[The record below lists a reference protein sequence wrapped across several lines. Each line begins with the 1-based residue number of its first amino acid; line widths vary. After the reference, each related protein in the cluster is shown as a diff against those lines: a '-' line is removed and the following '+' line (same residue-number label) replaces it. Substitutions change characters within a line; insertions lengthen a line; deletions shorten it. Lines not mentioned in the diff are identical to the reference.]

1 MKEKKKKWK
10 KSDVAS
16 NQGQSLNLIR
26 FGQTK
31 FFCFTDKGNTRH
43 IALALLVRPRQPALG
58 RMNGIVSFPISVG
71 GVGRRRCCKDAPTS
85 E

>member
-31 FFCFTDKGNTRH
+31 FFCFTDKGNTSH
-43 IALALLVRPRQPALG
+43 STCSVGKAKAALG

-71 GVGRRRCCKDAPTS
+71 GGVVVAVKTRQRASD
-85 E
+85 